1 MRQFATIIFRAT
13 MLAICCE
20 NSIKCR
26 NNVASLCCA
35 KNCRCESFPL
45 KWTLVNFIGIQK
57 YIEFE
62 RPGERSPE

>member
-1 MRQFATIIFRAT
+1 

-20 NSIKCR
+20 NSLKCR